1 MKEHDDELDCSGLN
15 CPMPVL
21 KTKLK
26 IDKMDAGKVLRV
38 ITTDPGACN
47 DLPAWASKVGH
58 EILSNCEEGDKYV
71 FYVKRGA

>member
-1 MKEHDDELDCSGLN
+1 
-15 CPMPVL
+15 
-21 KTKLK
+21 
-26 IDKMDAGKVLRV
+26 MDAGKVLRV